1 MNDPIADA
9 ARAILDDHI
18 VLSREMAN
26 HNHYPAIDV
35 LQSISRLMKDIVD
48 DEQKLYVEKVLD
60 IMATYKRYEDV
71 ITIGA
76 YKEGTNPKLD
86 FAIQMMAKIRPFLKQ
101 DVSEKVTFGEGMK
114 QLRDIFEETL

>member
-1 MNDPIADA
+1 
-9 ARAILDDHI
+9 
-18 VLSREMAN
+18 MAN

-86 FAIQMMAKIRPFLKQ
+86 FAIRMMGKIRPFLKQ
-101 DVSEKVTFGEGMK
+101 DISEKVTFDEGMK
-114 QLRDIFEETL
+114 QLRDIFEEAS